1 MKNPENKGISQPIWS
16 HTDPH
21 RDRRGSKPIGGH
33 TELIQELVVA
43 VSLGLEELSQRIS
56 HVGSPAKLVLL
67 PAPFA
72 YALYETEG
80 REPIESLAGAGSREI
95 RKLGDLWRTGRA
107 LHLLQSAKDSDVSL
121 PPEELVQR
129 KAQGVLPGR
138 NGSHGNN
145 SLQKETIVV
154 KRRLSLRLYLTK

>member
-1 MKNPENKGISQPIWS
+1 MKNPEDKGISQPIWS

-72 YALYETEG
+72 YALYETE
-80 REPIESLAGAGSREI
+80 S
-95 RKLGDLWRTGRA
+95 
-107 LHLLQSAKDSDVSL
+107 
-121 PPEELVQR
+121 
-129 KAQGVLPGR
+129 
-138 NGSHGNN
+138 
-145 SLQKETIVV
+145 
-154 KRRLSLRLYLTK
+154 